1 MRVDVR
7 GGFAGLLLAALVSI
21 SPAAAQQEDYR
32 MAVING
38 SNIPIET
45 FQFSECSSND
55 WRADRLGATEVIG
68 AGASR
73 VFDMYDGIRDCCRDL
88 LNIQNAP
95 AAKANPPTTAR
106 TVIGRS
112 LIESPTGFRNSSARS
127 SASSA
132 SSRVLSITCSDVPFR
147 SCGLYSRP
155 PCWVM
160 LRS

>member
-7 GGFAGLLLAALVSI
+7 GGFAGLVLAAFVSI
-21 SPAAAQQEDYR
+21 SSAGAQQQDYR

-38 SNIPIET
+38 SNVPIET

-88 LNIQNAP
+88 KAKFSNG
-95 AAKANPPTTAR
+95 AARERMNVNVCREA
-106 TVIGRS
+106 
-112 LIESPTGFRNSSARS
+112 E
-127 SASSA
+127 
-132 SSRVLSITCSDVPFR
+132 
-147 SCGLYSRP
+147 
-155 PCWVM
+155 WVV
-160 LRS
+160 R

>member
-88 LNIQNAP
+88 K
-95 AAKANPPTTAR
+95 AKFSNGVAR
-106 TVIGRS
+106 ERMNVNVCR
-112 LIESPTGFRNSSARS
+112 ESE
-127 SASSA
+127 
-132 SSRVLSITCSDVPFR
+132 
-147 SCGLYSRP
+147 
-155 PCWVM
+155 WVV
-160 LRS
+160 R